1 MRPIIIIINIV
12 LLCIES
18 CYAQQ
23 NFEKDLL
30 DFERSIFQTSDTWKK
45 NELLV
50 QKIQF
55 LAKADSIDLKLQ
67 AEIERVDP
75 YYLSDSMRQIFTW
88 NAMLVSFFNKEIS
101 LTVYYIESFEK
112 LEKEPS
118 TGFLALKYL
127 TYLEYDTTTTS
138 QLKKE
143 LISKDSI
150 FFGLNCIDEIKT
162 YEMRHKKMKLYAA
175 FVPGAGMMLNG
186 NVGKGLISLSLNT
199 ATILALDY
207 LIKGN
212 LYINAVS
219 WGTNLVGKFYIGGT
233 NLTRTL
239 IAKRESSQ
247 KNKLAQTCELTIEN
261 IFKKY
266 PLEFR

>member
-1 MRPIIIIINIV
+1 MRLIIIIINTV

-30 DFERSIFQTSDTWKK
+30 DFERSIFQTSDNWEK

-55 LAKADSIDLKLQ
+55 LAKADSIDSKVQ
-67 AEIERVDP
+67 SEIERVDP
-75 YYLSDSMRQIFTW
+75 IYLNDSLRKIFTW
-88 NAMLVSFFNKEIS
+88 NAMLISFLNKEVS
-101 LTVYYIESFEK
+101 LTVHYIESFEK

-118 TGFLALKYL
+118 TGFMALKYL
-127 TYLEYDTTTTS
+127 TYLDYDTTIAKVIRT
-138 QLKKE
+138 E
-143 LISKDSI
+143 LIAKDSI
-150 FFGLNCIDEIKT
+150 FLTFDCIDAIKT
-162 YEMRHKKMKLYAA
+162 YEIRHKKIKQFAS
-175 FVPGAGMMLNG
+175 FVPGLGMMLNG

-199 ATILALDY
+199 ATVFAIDY

-212 LYINAVS
+212 LYINAFS
-219 WGTNLVGKFYIGGT
+219 WGTNLLGKFYIGGT

-239 IAKRESSQ
+239 IEKRESAQ

-266 PLEFR
+266 PIEFR

>member
-1 MRPIIIIINIV
+1 MRLVIIIINTV

-30 DFERSIFQTSDTWKK
+30 DFESSIFQTSDNWKK

-75 YYLSDSMRQIFTW
+75 NYLSDSLRQIFTW

-112 LEKEPS
+112 LENEPS

-127 TYLEYDTTTTS
+127 TYLEYDTTTAF

-143 LISKDSI
+143 LISKDTI
-150 FFGLNCIDEIKT
+150 FYRLNCINEIKA
-162 YEMRHKKMKLYAA
+162 YEIRHKKIKQYAA
-175 FVPGAGMMLNG
+175 FVPGVGLMLNG
-186 NVGKGLISLSLNT
+186 NVGKGFISLSLNT
-199 ATILALDY
+199 ATVFAIDY

-212 LYINAVS
+212 LIINS
-219 WGTNLVGKFYIGGT
+219 IGWGTNLLGKFYIG
-233 NLTRTL
+233 NFRLTQKEIT
-239 IAKRESSQ
+239 KKENGQ
-247 KNKLAQTCELTIEN
+247 KNKLANSCELTIDK
-261 IFKKY
+261 IFRKY
-266 PLEFR
+266 PIEFL